1 MAIEL
6 SEKQLKDGWQV
17 VKFGEI
23 AKEVKSTTKDPAKD
37 GLEFYVGLEH
47 LDPQSLRIA
56 RKGNTGKGNG
66 GDARVPIV

>member
-1 MAIEL
+1 MARNAP
-6 SEKQLKDGWQV
+6 W
-17 VKFGEI
+17 GEPKLL
-23 AKEVKSTTKDPAKD
+23 AVGGGQNKWPLT
-37 GLEFYVGLEH
+37 VGLEH